1 MKKIWFKTIKGKN
14 FKQIDKP
21 KTGAWIYY
29 DHINEKVLDEVSR
42 LAKIDQTD
50 LKDSLDIYELPRIE
64 REGNVTI
71 LFVRVPDKSDK
82 HLHTSLLT
90 IVITPNYFITL
101 SRRRLQILEEIFQTP
116 LGLATTQ
123 SSKLVLYILL
133 KIIQLYT
140 NRVRWI
146 RNEVVKQ
153 QKQIEEVD
161 SHDIQEL
168 VNYEEVLNEFLLALV
183 PTKNIIEAIISGKY
197 LTLYREDL
205 DLLEDLLISVKQ
217 SVDICHVSLKS
228 IMTLRDS
235 YQIIFTNRLNKTMQ
249 FLTVFTILLTVPTI
263 IGSIYG
269 MNVTL
274 PWAREGWIFNGLMVI
289 NAILMVILF
298 IFFKLKRWV

>member
-1 MKKIWFKTIKGKN
+1 MKRILFKTIKGKG
-14 FKQIDKP
+14 FKQINKP
-21 KTGAWIYY
+21 KTGAWIYF
-29 DHINEKVLDEVSR
+29 DQIDEDVLKEVSE
-42 LAKIDQTD
+42 LAKINWVD
-50 LKDSLDIYELPRIE
+50 LQDSLDIYELPRIE
-64 REGNVTI
+64 REGDVII
-71 LFVRVPDKSDK
+71 LFVRVPEKPDE

-90 IVITPNYFITL
+90 MVITPNYFITL
-101 SRRRLQILEEIFQTP
+101 SRRRLQVLEEIIQTP

-123 SSKLVLYILL
+123 PSKLVFYILL
-133 KIIQLYT
+133 KTAQLYT
-140 NRVRWI
+140 QKVRWI

-153 QKQIEEVD
+153 QKQIEEVS

-168 VNYEEVLNEFLLALV
+168 VNHEEVLNEFLLALV

-197 LTLYREDL
+197 LALYREDL

-249 FLTVFTILLTVPTI
+249 FLTVFTILLTIPTV

-269 MNVTL
+269 MNVAL
-274 PWAREGWIFNGLMVI
+274 PWAKEGWIFGGLMVVNVI
-289 NAILMVILF
+289 LMMILMV
-298 IFFKLKRWV
+298 FFRLKRWV